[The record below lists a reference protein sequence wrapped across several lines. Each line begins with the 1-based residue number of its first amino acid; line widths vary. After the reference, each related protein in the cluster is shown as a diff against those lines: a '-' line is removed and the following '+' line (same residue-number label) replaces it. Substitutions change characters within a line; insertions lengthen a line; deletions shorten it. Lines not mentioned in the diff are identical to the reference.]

1 MTVLTIT
8 LVKFLRICV
17 FCLCTFDVFSQT
29 TTTIPYDTLSSECLD
44 RIKEE
49 TLVVDDPAD
58 YGKLEVLNDAFNCD
72 PLPDID
78 FNTKLLIG
86 YTMSVSGCLPPKWTA
101 RIEVHDKLY
110 TINVDIQTYGICRRS
125 FRNVAWMIIDK
136 PQGPYEVKFNRYI
149 HPH

>member
-1 MTVLTIT
+1 MNVLISK
-8 LVKFLRICV
+8 LVKFISICF

-49 TLVVDDPAD
+49 TLIVDDPAD
-58 YGKLEVLNDAFNCD
+58 YGKLEVLNDTFNCD

-78 FNTKLLIG
+78 FDTKLLIG
-86 YTMSVSGCLPPKWTA
+86 YTMSVSGCQPPKWTA

-110 TINVDIQTYGICRRS
+110 TINVDIQTYGICRRE
-125 FRNVAWMIIDK
+125 FRKVAWMIIDK
-136 PQGPYEVKFNRYI
+136 PHGPYEVKFSRYI